1 MTKFLS
7 SIFVLFVYT
16 ITQAQ
21 SFHPAAGQPG
31 SHAIAMDSSIIVD
44 WATGITVQRGYF
56 DIANPSEGMA
66 TFGAPENGIGPAE
79 GTSVD
84 VVALGDSG
92 VAIITFSA
100 PIMNGEGPD
109 FAIFENGF
117 ADNFL
122 ELAFV
127 EVSSDGVNYV
137 RFPAISE
144 TQTATQI
151 GAFEFSDCRY
161 VNNLA
166 GKYRQGFGTP
176 FDLEELIDS
185 VGIDINSITHVKL
198 IDVIGTIDPQY
209 GSLDSQGNLIND
221 LYPTN
226 FESGGFDLDAVAVI
240 HQAPLS
246 INEFEIEISLFPNPT
261 CDEVTIETTSEHS
274 VEIINEFGQVLET
287 FVPSKK
293 RILSLKKHASHL
305 LFLRIQTSE
314 GTITK
319 RVIIR

>member
-1 MTKFLS
+1 MSKFNLTLFF
-7 SIFVLFVYT
+7 SIIYCL
-16 ITQAQ
+16 TQAQ

-31 SHAIAMDSSIIVD
+31 SHAIAMDSSIIDD
-44 WATGITVQRGYF
+44 WASGVTVQRGYF

-66 TFGAPENGIGPAE
+66 SFGVPENGIGPAE
-79 GTSVD
+79 GNSVD
-84 VVALGDSG
+84 VVSLGDSG
-92 VAIITFSA
+92 VAIVTFNA

-144 TQTATQI
+144 TPTSTQI
-151 GAFEFSDCRY
+151 GSFEFSDCRY

-185 VGIDINSITHVKL
+185 VEIDINSITHLKI
-198 IDVIGTIDPQY
+198 IDVIGTINPQY

-240 HQAPLS
+240 HQAPLGLNS
-246 INEFEIEISLFPNPT
+246 FDVSVSLFPNPT
-261 CDEVTIETTSEHS
+261 SDALTIETTSEHS
-274 VEIINEFGQVLET
+274 IEIINAFGQVVET
-287 FVPSKK
+287 FYPSKK
-293 RILSLKKHASHL
+293 RILSLKKYASSL
-305 LFLRIQTSE
+305 LFLRIKTSE
-314 GTITK
+314 GSITK
-319 RVIIR
+319 RVIVR